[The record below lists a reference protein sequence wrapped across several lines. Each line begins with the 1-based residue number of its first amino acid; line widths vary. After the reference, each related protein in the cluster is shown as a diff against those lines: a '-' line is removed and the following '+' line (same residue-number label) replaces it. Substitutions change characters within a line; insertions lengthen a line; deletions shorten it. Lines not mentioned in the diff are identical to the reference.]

1 MKVDFL
7 LIGSMKSGTSAVSK
21 FLEGHPAV
29 HIPPRFEANFFSRDD
44 VYDKGVDWYHSNFDA
59 RLIATARV
67 IGEGSNSYTFGR
79 LYPEAAARIHAYNPE
94 MRLVY
99 FVRHPL
105 ERMSAAWVQNV
116 ADFAPNTPRS
126 FVEAVR
132 SQPDRYVDPS
142 CYYRNISRYLEFFPR
157 EQIFLGFLEDWANDP
172 ARVQAELCEFLGV
185 PVLPHVVEDRVNPTS
200 GKRVPS
206 DAYFR
211 LRSFPPLKLLSR
223 LLSRDARRRV
233 REKLLFSRV
242 EAHPALP
249 PDLRQELLSEVGPD
263 ARRFLDLAGKPEDFW
278 RLDG

>member
-29 HIPPRFEANFFSRDD
+29 YIPPRFEANFFSRDD
-44 VYDKGVDWYHSNFDA
+44 VHDKGVDWYHSNFNA
-59 RLIATARV
+59 QACATARV
-67 IGEGSNSYTFGR
+67 IGEGSNSYSFGR

-126 FVEAVR
+126 FAQALR

-142 CYYRNISRYLEFFPR
+142 CYYRNISRYLDLFPR

-172 ARVQAELCEFLGV
+172 ARVQGELCEFLGV
-185 PVLPHVVEDRVNPTS
+185 PVLPQVVEDRVNPTS

-211 LRSFPPLKLLSR
+211 LRSFPPLKMLSR
-223 LLSRDARRRV
+223 LLSRDARRRL

-242 EAHPALP
+242 DSHPTLP
-249 PDLRQELLSEVGPD
+249 PDLRHELLSEVGPD
-263 ARRFLDLAGKPEDFW
+263 ARRFLDLAGKPADFW